1 MIVKSKM
8 EIFQLQMT
16 SLDYQ
21 YLKVFKIQFHMLACI
36 SVHTVYIFLK
46 MYIRYTFL
54 TRQGEFY
61 IGCDKMKCSL

>member
-36 SVHTVYIFLK
+36 SVHTVYIF
-46 MYIRYTFL
+46 
-54 TRQGEFY
+54 
-61 IGCDKMKCSL
+61 